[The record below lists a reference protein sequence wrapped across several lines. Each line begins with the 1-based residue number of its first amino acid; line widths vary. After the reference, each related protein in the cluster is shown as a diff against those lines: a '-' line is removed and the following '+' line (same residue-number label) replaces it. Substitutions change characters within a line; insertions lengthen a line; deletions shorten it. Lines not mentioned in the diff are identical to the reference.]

1 MFADPTP
8 DLTCLFPEPDIVG
21 DPLHDLHCLSSFGL
35 NTFSLLVLLLG
46 GSRDVDAGIFIV
58 VHILVG
64 VSASRFF
71 KKRMVNLLST
81 GQMPRRQA
89 FRAEENAEDAT
100 TNHSS
105 SYQELI
111 SRPPPY
117 CRLADETSL
126 ITT

>member
-8 DLTCLFPEPDIVG
+8 GLASFFPEPDIVG
-21 DPLHDLHCLSSFGL
+21 DPFYDLRCLNSSGL

-46 GSRDVDAGIFIV
+46 AEEILTRASSLLCIFW
-58 VHILVG
+58 LALPP
-64 VSASRFF
+64 SSFF

-105 SYQELI
+105 AYQELI

-117 CRLADETSL
+117 CRVADETSL